1 MQTVPSKSFPHSGR
15 RGARGGNVTTP
26 LVSRCVYVTFKE
38 TMAPLYRALVGV
50 RHQQQLSQKALAVKL
65 RLGQARV
72 AELEIQRAH
81 SLRLTTYALW
91 AKALGVEFGVYYV
104 VDGHFQTINLTAD
117 DLDQLRSTSAV
128 DLPPESPTVPMV

>member
-1 MQTVPSKSFPHSGR
+1 M
-15 RGARGGNVTTP
+15 
-26 LVSRCVYVTFKE
+26 YVTFKE